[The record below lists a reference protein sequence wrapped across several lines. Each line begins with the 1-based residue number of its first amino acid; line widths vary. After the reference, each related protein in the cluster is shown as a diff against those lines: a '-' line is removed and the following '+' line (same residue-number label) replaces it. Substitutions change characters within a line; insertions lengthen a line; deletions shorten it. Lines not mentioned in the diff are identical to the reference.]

1 MHSFAAKAVLALFT
15 GAVPTPTPFLLPGE
29 DPPPLVTL
37 PLALPA
43 APSAAVIV
51 TESAGG
57 TVVKP
62 GGPTTDT
69 YTIRLATPPTAPVL
83 ITLSA
88 AFGGGAPYAQISID
102 GGVTFADSVVLT
114 IAAGDVSAHT
124 VIVRLNAGV
133 TSFPPGSIVETI
145 SHSSESDDPAY
156 QHAPIRNVYINQPP
170 LKPVPPPAPPVT
182 PPGGHGTGAGS
193 AGAAG
198 TGTGA
203 GAGTGGLADTGSSTL
218 GLGGVAG
225 ALLVILLGLGLL
237 LARRRGGADVR

>member
-1 MHSFAAKAVLALFT
+1 MHDFAAKATLALFT
-15 GAVPTPTPFLLPGE
+15 GAVPTPTPTLLPGE
-29 DPPPLVTL
+29 DPPPLVAV

-43 APSAAVIV
+43 VPTAAIII

-62 GGPTTDT
+62 GGPTTDS
-69 YTIRLATPPTAPVL
+69 YTIRLATPSAAPVL

-88 AFGGGAPYAQISID
+88 AFGGGAPYAQLSID
-102 GGVTFADSVVLT
+102 GGVTFADSAVLT

-124 VIVRLNAGV
+124 VIVRLDPGF
-133 TSFPPGSIVETI
+133 TTFPPGSIVETI

-156 QHAPIRNVYINQPP
+156 EHAPIRNVYVNQPP

-182 PPGGHGTGAGS
+182 PPHGNGTGT
-193 AGAAG
+193 G

-203 GAGTGGLADTGSSTL
+203 TGTGAGGLAATGSTTL

-225 ALLVILLGLGLL
+225 GLLVLLLGLGLL
-237 LARRRGGADVR
+237 LVARRRASDR